1 MASSTGDVHHH
12 QQFSQT
18 STTVTRSSSSK
29 QQSSSGQQQHQS
41 LTSNNQIAVEE
52 NVSSLEPHQPL
63 YPVSEWDTKLGRNN
77 FVLTE
82 ANIAKRKKQ
91 LPIYFSITL
100 YFSDWFVLTSFYLF
114 GLTLVSSFFYLP
126 FLDLGQFHFSS
137 QHFQI
142 FGGGK
147 NIYGEYVVCLTCILP
162 HVVIE
167 TLHYYIGLLFFS
179 FSVFLLYCWCSILGL
194 AWWFPLFFFCCC
206 CLVWSYLLFGCAVL
220 PSTFHPTSTTTFYFF
235 AVFIDFS

>member
-18 STTVTRSSSSK
+18 STTVTRSSSSSSK

-114 GLTLVSSFFYLP
+114 GLTLVSSFFISPFWILANFISLLNTFRSLVVERIYTENMLFAWRAFYLM
-126 FLDLGQFHFSS
+126 
-137 QHFQI
+137 
-142 FGGGK
+142 
-147 NIYGEYVVCLTCILP
+147 
-162 HVVIE
+162 
-167 TLHYYIGLLFFS
+167 
-179 FSVFLLYCWCSILGL
+179 
-194 AWWFPLFFFCCC
+194 
-206 CLVWSYLLFGCAVL
+206 
-220 PSTFHPTSTTTFYFF
+220 
-235 AVFIDFS
+235 

>member
-18 STTVTRSSSSK
+18 STTVTRSSSSSSK

-82 ANIAKRKKQ
+82 ANIAKKNNF
-91 LPIYFSITL
+91 LYTSASLYIFPI
-100 YFSDWFVLTSFYLF
+100 DLF
-114 GLTLVSSFFYLP
+114 
-126 FLDLGQFHFSS
+126 
-137 QHFQI
+137 
-142 FGGGK
+142 
-147 NIYGEYVVCLTCILP
+147 
-162 HVVIE
+162 
-167 TLHYYIGLLFFS
+167 
-179 FSVFLLYCWCSILGL
+179 
-194 AWWFPLFFFCCC
+194 
-206 CLVWSYLLFGCAVL
+206 
-220 PSTFHPTSTTTFYFF
+220 
-235 AVFIDFS
+235 

>member
-114 GLTLVSSFFYLP
+114 GLTLVSSFFISPFWILANFISLLNTFRSLVVERIYTENMLFAWRAFYLM
-126 FLDLGQFHFSS
+126 
-137 QHFQI
+137 
-142 FGGGK
+142 
-147 NIYGEYVVCLTCILP
+147 
-162 HVVIE
+162 
-167 TLHYYIGLLFFS
+167 
-179 FSVFLLYCWCSILGL
+179 
-194 AWWFPLFFFCCC
+194 
-206 CLVWSYLLFGCAVL
+206 
-220 PSTFHPTSTTTFYFF
+220 
-235 AVFIDFS
+235 